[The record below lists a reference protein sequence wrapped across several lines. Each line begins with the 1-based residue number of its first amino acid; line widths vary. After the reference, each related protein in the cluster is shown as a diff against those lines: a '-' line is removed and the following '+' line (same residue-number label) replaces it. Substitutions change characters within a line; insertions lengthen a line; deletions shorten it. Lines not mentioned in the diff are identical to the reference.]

1 MEQSTFDQIRTR
13 PRFKLFTE
21 MNKEDYTLHLKNYVK
36 IHEKLYKANINTE
49 AALIWIGT
57 TEDNYWK
64 PFLALRTEFDGEE
77 KKTCIRGVFGPSSA
91 VWTFFIF
98 IYVFLSIAWMVSI
111 TLFFVAKQIKHD
123 GFGWALPTSMFVL
136 LLIFVTY
143 VAGRIGRKKAQIQM
157 EKLRSFAIESTLH
170 LESKKINSVP

>member
-13 PRFKLFTE
+13 PRFKLFTD

-36 IHEKLYKANINTE
+36 INEKLYKANINTE

-64 PFLALRTEFDGEE
+64 PYLALRTEFDAEE
-77 KKTCIRGVFGPSSA
+77 NKTCIRGVFGPSSA

-98 IYVFLSIAWMVSI
+98 VYTFLSIGWMVCI
-111 TLFFVAKQIKHD
+111 TLYFVAKQIKHD
-123 GFGWALPTSMFVL
+123 GLGWTLPTSMVL
-136 LLIFVTY
+136 LVLIVVTY
-143 VAGRIGRKKAQIQM
+143 IAGRIGRNTGQIQM
-157 EKLRSFAIESTLH
+157 DKLRVFAVTSNLH
-170 LESKKINSVP
+170 LE